1 VEEKKTG
8 EKEPGVGCRRSEYRR
23 ILTQG
28 ETGLTNEVIVVE
40 YDPRWPSLFEE
51 EKARL
56 LGVVGDQIEDIQ
68 RIGST
73 AVPGLGAKPIIDIQ
87 VSLLDLVPVQKCVG
101 PLESIGYEYLGEYGV
116 PGRAEDVARVDEIEQ
131 RHRTGLVTHE
141 ELVERFALVWPHYFV
156 HLPTTVSP
164 PAQVGVEAS
173 IGTNRSLSKHFEAQ
187 TLMRSLPDVRVPVL
201 FVHGE
206 QDPLPLRST
215 DTTAGLIPG
224 SRVATIPDCS
234 HFPWLEQPAA
244 FRSAVEELLS

>member
-1 VEEKKTG
+1 M
-8 EKEPGVGCRRSEYRR
+8 GC
-23 ILTQG
+23 LT
-28 ETGLTNEVIVVE
+28 
-40 YDPRWPSLFEE
+40 
-51 EKARL
+51 
-56 LGVVGDQIEDIQ
+56 
-68 RIGST
+68 
-73 AVPGLGAKPIIDIQ
+73 DIQ
-87 VSLLDLVPVQKCVG
+87 VSLRDLVLVQKCVG

-131 RHRTGLVTHE
+131 RRRAGEVTHE
-141 ELVERFALVWPHYFV
+141 ELV

-224 SRVATIPDCS
+224 SRVATIPDCG

>member
-1 VEEKKTG
+1 
-8 EKEPGVGCRRSEYRR
+8 
-23 ILTQG
+23 
-28 ETGLTNEVIVVE
+28 
-40 YDPRWPSLFEE
+40 
-51 EKARL
+51 
-56 LGVVGDQIEDIQ
+56 
-68 RIGST
+68 
-73 AVPGLGAKPIIDIQ
+73 
-87 VSLLDLVPVQKCVG
+87 
-101 PLESIGYEYLGEYGV
+101 
-116 PGRAEDVARVDEIEQ
+116 
-131 RHRTGLVTHE
+131 VTHE

-156 HLPTTVSP
+156 YLPTTVSP